1 MQMSDTIPYQ
11 TLLERHPDIL
21 RLIGTMSIE
30 ATNLDVALA
39 KLLAAVLHIDH
50 HFGSVVY
57 LTPKSAYARL
67 EILTSSIKEAT
78 EKDSPI
84 QKELLS
90 LTKRAGKLIG
100 KRHEAMHFAWGV
112 SKHDPS
118 KVVASKLP
126 FGARGNS
133 TTITKK
139 ELECIVYDL
148 RSLFTDV
155 WEKAEALFADW
166 PPYTWPEIHQM
177 PNPHENNS

>member
-1 MQMSDTIPYQ
+1 MSDKIPYQ

-21 RLIGTMSIE
+21 QMIGSLSVE
-30 ATNLDVALA
+30 ATNLDIALA

-50 HFGSVVY
+50 RFGSVVY

-84 QKELLS
+84 QKELLN
-90 LTKRAGKLIG
+90 LTTRAQNLIG

-118 KVVASKLP
+118 KVVFSKLP
-126 FGARGNS
+126 ITTMGNS
-133 TTITKK
+133 TSITKEK
-139 ELECIVYDL
+139 LERIVSDL
-148 RSLFTDV
+148 RVLITDV
-155 WEKAEALFADW
+155 WEKAEELFVDW
-166 PPYTWPEIHQM
+166 PPYTWPETPET
-177 PNPHENNS
+177 PNPRENNS